1 MGYEMGLCRAGMRDS
16 EFNLD
21 DVYWWSCGWDKTDL
35 HDALA
40 RVADSSFSGDCYSV
54 VRVPVD
60 KLMFISKMA
69 SQVRANPILEWADK
83 LGSLDCDWREE
94 FLDGLSPELRAA
106 SRISYFVDGLDE
118 CEDEVA
124 SIIANLAEYH
134 DFDVRSLGDAID
146 ALVAKGISE
155 VDLFGS

>member
-1 MGYEMGLCRAGMRDS
+1 
-16 EFNLD
+16 
-21 DVYWWSCGWDKTDL
+21 
-35 HDALA
+35 
-40 RVADSSFSGDCYSV
+40 
-54 VRVPVD
+54 
-60 KLMFISKMA
+60 MFISKMA